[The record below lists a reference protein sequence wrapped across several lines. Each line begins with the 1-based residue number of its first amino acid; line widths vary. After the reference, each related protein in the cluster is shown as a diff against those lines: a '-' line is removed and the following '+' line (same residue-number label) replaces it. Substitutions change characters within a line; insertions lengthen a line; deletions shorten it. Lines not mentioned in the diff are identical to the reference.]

1 MYSLT
6 MNVNNAFKK
15 TILLHFLIL
24 IVSII
29 ASFYHPDQVIEANER
44 FETKWFEDNEGAWWA
59 AFIIALVL
67 IAAYF
72 YSLYAMY
79 KFKSYGK
86 KLYIYLLIFFTLLNL
101 VLGNVA
107 FSALEITLYEISLML
122 NGALVIFLYFTPIKQ
137 KFD

>member
-1 MYSLT
+1 
-6 MNVNNAFKK
+6 MNVNYAFKK

-29 ASFYHPDQVIEANER
+29 AGFYHPDQVIEANER
-44 FETKWFEDNEGAWWA
+44 FETKWFVDNEGAWWA
-59 AFIIALVL
+59 ALIVALFL

-86 KLYIYLLIFFTLLNL
+86 KLYIYLLVFFTLLNL

-107 FSALEITLYEISLML
+107 FSAVEITLYEISLML